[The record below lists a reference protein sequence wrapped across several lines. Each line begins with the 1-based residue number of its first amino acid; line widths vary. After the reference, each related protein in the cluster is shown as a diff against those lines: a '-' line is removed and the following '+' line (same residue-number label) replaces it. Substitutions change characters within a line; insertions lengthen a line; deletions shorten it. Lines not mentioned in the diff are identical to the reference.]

1 MDVSCLQ
8 ETLNKGL
15 SVVGRAVANR
25 TTLPITQNVLI
36 ATDQGRLRLTA
47 TNLEVA
53 ISTWIGSTVQGRGG
67 RLPCPRACSPILW
80 AHCRTS
86 A

>member
-15 SVVGRAVANR
+15 GVVGRAVANR

-47 TNLEVA
+47 TNLEGCHKHVD
-53 ISTWIGSTVQGRGG
+53 WLHGGGG
-67 RLPCPRACSPILW
+67 R
-80 AHCRTS
+80 
-86 A
+86 